1 MIKPRKNET
10 TAISNR
16 TLLDDI
22 PPSDVGLIE
31 WAEFRAKYNKASN
44 LEFKEYP
51 LQVNIELQGDCNYKC
66 PFCIQSY
73 KDRSE
78 GTLDFN
84 TFRKII
90 KEAVA
95 MGTRS
100 LKLSNW
106 NEPLLTRDLERYI
119 RYAKMAGILN
129 VYISTNGSLLTKK
142 RARSLIDSGLT
153 KIFISIDATN
163 PRTYKEQRLVDNYR
177 KVVKNIEGFLEVR
190 GNNTFPA
197 LRVNFLK
204 TTVNEGQEEEF
215 LEQWKGKADFVGIQ
229 VMNELPDK
237 ESGVQREEDNRE
249 NYRCSFPFKLLTID
263 HSGQILP
270 CCVMYGSKMPLGN
283 ISDMTLSEAW
293 NSKQMKALQDLH
305 REGRFQ
311 DNELCKRCI
320 NSKI

>member
-1 MIKPRKNET
+1 
-10 TAISNR
+10 
-16 TLLDDI
+16 
-22 PPSDVGLIE
+22 
-31 WAEFRAKYNKASN
+31 
-44 LEFKEYP
+44 
-51 LQVNIELQGDCNYKC
+51 
-66 PFCIQSY
+66 
-73 KDRSE
+73 
-78 GTLDFN
+78 
-84 TFRKII
+84 
-90 KEAVA
+90 